1 MALKV
6 KSLSFSY
13 DSKEILRDISFEV
26 KPGELLGLL
35 GPNGVGKTTLLKCI
49 NKIHEPSQGEIY
61 IGEKR
66 MDALSDRNLAHHLS
80 YVPQN
85 THNSFPISV
94 IDMVMLGRLPFI
106 DFALKK
112 KDRDVMFNLLDEI
125 DLAGIAFDWV
135 NQLSGGQRQRVFIAR
150 ALAQEPK
157 VMLLD
162 EPTSALDMRHQLDI
176 LRLLKRKIKEK
187 NICAVMTVHDLNLA
201 GMFCDRVVLLK
212 DKQIYAA
219 GPTEQVI
226 TSENIQ
232 AVYGVN
238 TEVHVRNDKHHVL
251 LTNE

>member
-6 KSLSFSY
+6 NSLSFSY

-66 MDALSDRNLAHHLS
+66 IDALNDRSLAHHLS

-85 THNSFPISV
+85 THSSFPISV

-106 DFALKK
+106 DFTLKK
-112 KDRDVMFNLLDEI
+112 KDRDVIFNLLDEI
-125 DLAGIAFDWV
+125 DLSGIAFDGV

-150 ALAQEPK
+150 ALAQEPR

-176 LRLLKRKIKEK
+176 LRLLKKKIKEK

-201 GMFCDRVVLLK
+201 GIFCDRVVLLK

-219 GPTEQVI
+219 GPTEKVI